1 MLPVIAL
8 CIEYFLDN
16 DDFQEDYITILAQLR
31 VIYFVGTRTLPSC
44 CRRCPRPWHFPD
56 WSWIED
62 DEDDDDDD
70 NTGDG
75 GDEDDDVDD
84 DADDTGDFGD
94 DEDTVVVMM
103 MVIIPS
109 CCRCCPCP
117 RHFPDPSSSLDG
129 RIE

>member
-1 MLPVIAL
+1 MGDLFCGDTHSSIVLSAL
-8 CIEYFLDN
+8 STPL
-16 DDFQEDYITILAQLR
+16 
-31 VIYFVGTRTLPSC
+31 TLP
-44 CRRCPRPWHFPD
+44 RL
-56 WSWIED
+56 EL
-62 DEDDDDDD
+62 DEDDDVAVDDD
-70 NTGDG
+70 GDDTGDG

-117 RHFPDPSSSLDG
+117 RHFPDPSSSPLARWTH
-129 RIE
+129 RIREN